1 MHDTSGPL
9 PGGLTVGRYTQRAVW
24 LRHRHPATSTR
35 LGPQK
40 RVGAGPRCLCCLGAY
55 GQGVVEH
62 VAGVP
67 PRLDLLE
74 SGVVVLVVQGVP
86 RDAGGIPLRIG
97 EVDVRWLMSA
107 PLLPSPGTGTPRCQ
121 RISPDRTG
129 EPTTWSGPPGRGSR
143 GPRVAVLMGCPPALI
158 PPHGQARTG

>member
-74 SGVVVLVVQGVP
+74 SGGVVLVVQGVP
-86 RDAGGIPLRIG
+86 RDAGGIPPRIG
-97 EVDVRWLMSA
+97 EVDVRMVDKRAAAALPGNGHA
-107 PLLPSPGTGTPRCQ
+107 PGVS
-121 RISPDRTG
+121 
-129 EPTTWSGPPGRGSR
+129 E
-143 GPRVAVLMGCPPALI
+143 
-158 PPHGQARTG
+158 